1 MSFRGWGDNKLQ
13 QKQYN
18 TFFNLSLWGYLL
30 ESLEISSD
38 ESFWTNTWMEVMPT
52 KAEQLSDRT
61 WEKI

>member
-38 ESFWTNTWMEVMPT
+38 ESF
-52 KAEQLSDRT
+52 
-61 WEKI
+61 